1 MIETLR
7 RFLDC
12 VEASDDRCAE
22 AAAQALSDVSD
33 GESAVLPTIRDLLSD
48 VDADRRW
55 WGVRALAAV
64 GARLPPARLLDLLTQ
79 ALDDADPGVRAC
91 AAQVAGELRL
101 SGAVPALVRRLAD
114 LDPLAARVA
123 ADSLGRIGAPAVQP
137 LIAAL
142 QAGETP
148 VRAGAAR
155 ALFIIQPEQAVVP
168 LCEALDDPSAIVSHY
183 ASEALEQMGV
193 GLLLFRPS

>member
-1 MIETLR
+1 MIEALK

-12 VEASDDRCAE
+12 VEAGDDRCAE

-33 GESAVLPTIRDLLSD
+33 GESVVLPTIRDLLSD
-48 VDADRRW
+48 ADVDRRW

-64 GARLPPARLLDLLTQ
+64 SVDRSSERLLEALTQ
-79 ALDDADPGVRAC
+79 ALSDADPGVRAC

-101 SGAVPALVRRLAD
+101 PEVVPALVRCLAD
-114 LDPLAARVA
+114 PDPLAARVA

-137 LIAAL
+137 LISAL
-142 QAGETP
+142 KTGETS

-155 ALFIIQPEQAVVP
+155 ALYLIKPEQAVTA
-168 LCEALDDPSAIVSHY
+168 LCEALDDPSAIVSYY

-193 GLLLFRPS
+193 GLVLFRP